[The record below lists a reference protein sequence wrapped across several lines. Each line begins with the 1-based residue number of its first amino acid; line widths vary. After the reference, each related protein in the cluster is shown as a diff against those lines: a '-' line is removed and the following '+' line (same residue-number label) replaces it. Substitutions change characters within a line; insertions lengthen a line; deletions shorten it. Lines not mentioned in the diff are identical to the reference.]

1 MTYRAVFESPVGR
14 LLIETDAGA
23 IVKLEWTEEPVESDM
38 LFTTHVEVVL
48 QGIQSGVWKASPHYR
63 ESHFRPS
70 GTPFQMKVWEALR
83 KIPQG
88 ETRCYSDVA
97 KMIGQPT
104 ATRAVA
110 SAIAKN
116 PIALFNP
123 CHRVIRADGSL
134 GKFAWGPER
143 KRALLEREGVI
154 LKRDGTSAS
163 T

>member
-38 LFTTHVEVVL
+38 LFTTHVDVVL
-48 QGIQSGVWKASPHYR
+48 EGIQSGVWRACPWYR
-63 ESHFRPS
+63 DAYFRS
-70 GTPFQMKVWEALR
+70 CGTPFQMKVWEALR

-97 KMIGQPT
+97 KMIEQPT

-116 PIALFNP
+116 PIALVNP
-123 CHRVIRADGSL
+123 CHRVIRSDGSV
-134 GKFAWGPER
+134 GKFAWGSDL
-143 KRALLEREGVI
+143 KKTLLEREGVI
-154 LKRDGTSAS
+154 LKR
-163 T
+163 